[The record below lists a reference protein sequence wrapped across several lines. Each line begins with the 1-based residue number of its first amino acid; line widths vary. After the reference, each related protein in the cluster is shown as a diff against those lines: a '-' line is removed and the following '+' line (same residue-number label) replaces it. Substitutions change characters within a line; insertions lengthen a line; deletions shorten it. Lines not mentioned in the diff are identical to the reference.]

1 MRSYARNSPQAAA
14 RLVALVLLA
23 DSHACRSEFAEL
35 ERLDATAQLG
45 LKPGEFPRIV
55 QTLCEDLMQSGH
67 QGLEVDEA
75 TLLELMAEVD
85 DVDLQRKVLAL
96 GHAAASADTHLA
108 HAEEV
113 ILQVARRY
121 WPLAARGTA

>member
-14 RLVALVLLA
+14 RVVALVVLA

-45 LKPGEFPRIV
+45 LKPGEFSRIV

-75 TLLELMAEVD
+75 TLLDLMAEVD
-85 DVDLQRKVLAL
+85 DVNLQRRVLTLA
-96 GHAAASADTHLA
+96 HAAATVDSHLA
-108 HAEEV
+108 HSEDV
-113 ILQVARRY
+113 ILQVARRC
-121 WPLAARGTA
+121 WPLAVPRTA